1 MSEDLENRDAADLT
15 VRTLS
20 STLVYRIRW
29 LQLREDR
36 FVRSDGVEGRY
47 GVVDKPDFA
56 VVIAEQD
63 GNFHLVEQYRYPI
76 GRRSWEFPMG
86 GWPHGPGGTAL
97 ELAQAELA
105 EETGCTATGWTHVA
119 RLHGTV
125 GFCSQGY
132 DVFHA
137 TGLQAGRHAREESEA
152 DMVHRIVPEA
162 ELRRMIADGD
172 IIDGVTL
179 AAYLRF
185 QLHRERTGSEH

>member
-1 MSEDLENRDAADLT
+1 MSPDNADLS

-20 STLVYRIRW
+20 STLVYRSRW

-36 FVRSDGVEGRY
+36 FVRSDGIEGRY

-56 VVIAEQD
+56 VVIAEED
-63 GNFHLVEQYRYPI
+63 GCFHLVEQYRYPI
-76 GRRSWEFPMG
+76 RQRSWEFPMG
-86 GWPHGPGGTAL
+86 AWPQGSAGSAL
-97 ELAQAELA
+97 ELAQAELS
-105 EETGCTATGWTHVA
+105 EETGYRAAQWTHLA

-137 TGLQAGRHAREESEA
+137 TELTAGAHHREESEA

-162 ELRRMIADGD
+162 DFRRMIADGE

-179 AAYLRF
+179 AAYLR
-185 QLHRERTGSEH
+185 LELYRERLRAAQ

>member
-1 MSEDLENRDAADLT
+1 MTQQDATQAADLT

-20 STLVYRIRW
+20 STLVYRSRW

-63 GNFHLVEQYRYPI
+63 GHFHLVEQYRYPI

-86 GWPHGPGGTAL
+86 GWPAGRGGSAL
-97 ELAQAELA
+97 DLARAELA
-105 EETGCTATGWTHVA
+105 EETGCTADTWTHVA

-137 TGLQAGRHAREESEA
+137 TGLQAGPPSREESEA
-152 DMVHRIVPEA
+152 DMVHRVVPEV
-162 ELRRMIADGD
+162 ELRRMIADGE

-185 QLHRERTGSEH
+185 QLQRERAHADG

>member
-1 MSEDLENRDAADLT
+1 MSDEAADLT

-20 STLVYRIRW
+20 STLVYRSRW

-63 GNFHLVEQYRYPI
+63 GCFHLVEQFRYPI

-86 GWPHGPGGTAL
+86 SWPQGHSGTAL
-97 ELAQAELA
+97 DLARAELA
-105 EETGCTATGWTHVA
+105 EETGATATDWTHVA

-137 TGLQAGRHAREESEA
+137 TGLRAGPPAREESEA
-152 DMVHRIVPEA
+152 DMVHRVVPEA
-162 ELRRMIADGD
+162 EFVAMIADGE

-185 QLHRERTGSEH
+185 TLHRERAH